1 MRHVRL
7 KWIVVGCVPA
17 VVALAA
23 LSGLRRSCTEVTGTE
38 SVSVPL
44 SDLVN
49 GRASFFC
56 YRDRAGARIRFILAR
71 DDHGAVHSVFDAC
84 APCAQYHQG
93 YAGGHGEVMCRY
105 CGNHYR
111 LSEIEKGEASCV
123 PERLPSIQKQ
133 QRIEIKV
140 SDLEKERGQF

>member
-1 MRHVRL
+1 
-7 KWIVVGCVPA
+7 VGCVPA

-23 LSGLRRSCTEVTGTE
+23 LSGLRQSCTEVTGSE
-38 SVSVPL
+38 SVSIPL
-44 SDLVN
+44 SNLVN

-71 DDHGAVHSVFDAC
+71 DQHGVVHSAFDAC
-84 APCAQYHQG
+84 ARCARYHQG
-93 YAGGHGEVMCRY
+93 YAGARGELICRY
-105 CGNHYR
+105 CGNRDR
-111 LSEIEKGEASCV
+111 LSEMEHGEASCV

-140 SDLEKERGQF
+140 SDLEKERDQFWSSLNRGS